1 MTLGQLLALVIPLSV
16 VSALSPMM
24 LIHSSTLVMQLGRK
38 AGFLYFAGQATIL
51 IAIAPAGLSVMG
63 NIAATWVEREIAS
76 KQINVVL
83 GVLLFVFAA
92 YLIIRTLRQARRNPE
107 HKQRPVL
114 VPAKG
119 AYLFGLLNAASDYT
133 GIIVFAAIAQRT
145 GAAQIGLISK
155 ILIVAL
161 CAAIILIPAWLP
173 LIASRLPRYDRLV
186 QRIGGVLSRV
196 AVWGTVLSSL
206 VGGIILVWHGL
217 S

>member
-24 LIHSSTLVMQLGRK
+24 LIQSSTLVMQLGRK
-38 AGFLYFAGQATIL
+38 AAFLYFAGQATIL
-51 IAIAPAGLSVMG
+51 IVIAPAGLSVMG
-63 NIAATWVEREIAS
+63 NLAATWVEREVAS
-76 KQINVVL
+76 KKVNVVL
-83 GVLLFVFAA
+83 GLLLFAFAA
-92 YLIIRTLRQARRNPE
+92 SVTLRTLRQARRHAEP
-107 HKQRPVL
+107 KQKPVL
-114 VPAKG
+114 VPTKG

-155 ILIVAL
+155 ILIVTL

-173 LIASRLPRYDRLV
+173 IIASRLPHYDRLV
-186 QRIGGVLSRV
+186 SRIGGVLARV
-196 AVWGTVLSSL
+196 AVWGTVLSSV
-206 VGGIILVWHGL
+206 VGGVILVWHGL